1 MTRRPSASNLDAVM
15 DWLTGQ
21 ERKYTSKDYA
31 FFVKERKAKERL
43 ESNRRKMETF
53 KKKERDP
60 NAFRK
65 TAASYK
71 GKKPKMNPAAAAA
84 RADVS
89 VNNPPGF

>member
-1 MTRRPSASNLDAVM
+1 MARRPSASNLDAVV

-31 FFVKERKAKERL
+31 IFVEQGKAKKRL

-60 NAFRK
+60 KASRK

-71 GKKPKMNPAAAAA
+71 GKKPKMNPAAAASK
-84 RADVS
+84 ADVS
-89 VNNPPGF
+89 VNNPPGW